1 MGIQGFYNFAK
12 TNYNSRGKRCFL
24 EKNDIKY
31 DYVFLDYQSLFYNI
45 VNLYKEV
52 NYLIRLL
59 YNLRKECEEQK
70 NPFFDAVT
78 GKSNMNY
85 SIVLYIIN
93 NYKNLFKKLG
103 LDLGKPSNY
112 MPVYEQNKQEQR
124 EHNIAKINALLA
136 LFPVDEI
143 VFIDVIVE
151 DIINHT
157 MHIASNHLKEYQIGK
172 IIQIKPENCLIF
184 FDGIPSIAKMKEQIG
199 RRIGGT
205 IFKYINKDIVNNIK
219 STPALDLEKEIYSK
233 FLPDQISIGID
244 TPVVNKTRQRLKE
257 LGYNVNDVNKYGEA
271 EHQIMKKLTEPQFKR
286 KEILL
291 ASPDADLILLGMIS
305 LKLNNFNLTIYRES
319 AKVDGGL
326 YFDYEYSYEFVD
338 EYEYLPQEVSMI
350 KDGKLV
356 PTTTFVKT
364 KKLEQVSKLISP
376 YKRDIVYIKLNK
388 LANNFGL
395 STPNKVYDVSY
406 LFLLLGDDFIPI
418 IPSFNVD
425 ALTKILDIYNRMS
438 AGFHIINIKSNPFE
452 INFTNLISF
461 LDDLKNDEQIL
472 FENKRSKHDGNV
484 KKRETQAKNDFK
496 NIKKFFNISP
506 DREIVKKRQVYLDK
520 GILLKDNAT
529 TELLIHELT
538 QSPPMEKAESTKMIK
553 NYLEGCQFIFDLYF
567 LNDNKNYKWHYKY
580 EVAPHLSDIVKFLNT
595 INPYP
600 AAAAT
605 VEYKKAFDYSNGLNI
620 KQEFKFMDI
629 ELYKLY
635 SNESKNKIF
644 REIYN
649 RIFPG
654 DAAGDAAIDNSVP
667 LTDEEFTRA
676 FTFANV
682 KKIFMCTNQMYF
694 NKCINYDDSMIDPNT
709 AKFNRCIDTTYL
721 NKYLKYKTKYLK
733 LLEKN

>member
-12 TNYNSRGKRCFL
+12 TNYNRDSRGKKCFL
-24 EKNDIKY
+24 EKNDIKYDIKY

-70 NPFFDAVT
+70 NPFFDA

-136 LFPVDEI
+136 LFPVDEN

-151 DIINHT
+151 DIKNHT
-157 MHIASNHLKEYQIGK
+157 MYIASNHLKEYQIGERRE
-172 IIQIKPENCLIF
+172 IKPENCLIF

-205 IFKYINKDIVNNIK
+205 IFKYINKDIVNN
-219 STPALDLEKEIYSK
+219 SQLPLEKEIYSK

-257 LGYNVNDVNKYGEA
+257 LGYNVNDENKYGEA

-319 AKVDGGL
+319 VNVDGGNDFKYKYYYKL
-326 YFDYEYSYEFVD
+326 VD
-338 EYEYLPQEVSMI
+338 EYEYLPPYYIQ
-350 KDGKLV
+350 
-356 PTTTFVKT
+356 T
-364 KKLEQVSKLISP
+364 KKLEQVSKFTSP
-376 YKRDIVYIKLNK
+376 YERDIVYIKLNK

-395 STPNKVYDVSY
+395 STSNKVYDVSY

-425 ALTKILDIYNRMS
+425 ALTKILDIYNRIVKKYS
-438 AGFHIINIKSNPFE
+438 YFNIISTNPFE
-452 INFTNLISF
+452 INFPHLIYF
-461 LDDLKNDEQIL
+461 LDDLKNDEQTL
-472 FENKRSKHDGNV
+472 FDDKQRKHDGNV
-484 KKRETQAKNDFK
+484 TKRVTQAKKDFNK
-496 NIKKFFNISP
+496 IKTFLNIP
-506 DREIVKKRQVYLDK
+506 DDREIIKKKQLYLEK
-520 GILLKDNAT
+520 GVLLKDDAT
-529 TELLIHELT
+529 TELLIHKLK
-538 QSPPMEKAESTKMIK
+538 QSPQMEKAESTKMIK

-580 EVAPHLSDIVKFLNT
+580 EVAPHLSDIVKYLKS
-595 INPYP
+595 IKPGDD
-600 AAAAT
+600 AK
-605 VEYKKAFDYSNGLNI
+605 YKKAFDYSNGLNI

-654 DAAGDAAIDNSVP
+654 AAAIDNSVP
-667 LTDEEFTRA
+667 LTEKEFIDA

-694 NKCINYDDSMIDPNT
+694 NKCINYDDSMIDPDT
-709 AKFNRCIDTTYL
+709 AKFNRCIDTKYL